1 MFDVKEY
8 PIHSKKYDLNG
19 LVTVVP
25 PVSGV
30 SFHYDKNFFSKKIEY
45 ELSGDVEEIRKI
57 GVEIME
63 DFLDKIIAG
72 EVEIKKVRLFNWYLS
87 EAEHLGV
94 PYIRCN
100 GNVVNHHRF
109 WNSQWIWTS
118 DIHEID
124 VQEEIGEIII
134 TTRNTRYHNKIDS
147 WDWNEQDKHPD
158 AFPNYQYFREKY
170 KVEKEDPIEPGKVLL
185 SISNYDSYYFHDI
198 FYKEDETSEKMK
210 FHTWPHVGMFQDS
223 FLIHNEDFC
232 IFDIRYFPHPGNIE
246 FYSEQTNGK
255 PFFIENVGTEVLYA
269 NTSVGIIKLEPGER
283 KEVIVENAEKEKI
296 FLRGGDLYPA
306 TIIE

>member
-25 PVSGV
+25 PVAGV
-30 SFHYDKNFFSKKIEY
+30 SFDYDKNFFSKKIEY
-45 ELSGDVEEIRKI
+45 ELPDDVDEIRKI
-57 GVEIME
+57 GVEIMD
-63 DFLDKIIAG
+63 DFLEQIIDG
-72 EVEIKKVRLFNWYLS
+72 RVKIKKVRLFHWYVS
-87 EAEHLGV
+87 EADHLGV

-147 WDWNEQDKHPD
+147 WDWDEQDKYPD
-158 AFPNYQYFREKY
+158 AFPNYQYFRDKY
-170 KVEKEDPIEPGKVLL
+170 KVEKEDPVEAGVILL
-185 SISNYDSYYFHDI
+185 QIADYDSYYFHDI
-198 FYKEDETSEKMK
+198 FFREDESTEKMK
-210 FHTWPHVGMFQDS
+210 FHMWPHIGMCQDS
-223 FLIHNEDFC
+223 FLIQNEDFS
-232 IFDIRYFPHPGNIE
+232 IDLRYFPHPENVE
-246 FYSEQTNGK
+246 FYNVETNGK
-255 PFFIENVGTEVLYA
+255 PFFIENVGTERLYA
-269 NTSVGIIKLEPGER
+269 QTSVGIIKLEPGER
-283 KEVIVENAEKEKI
+283 KEVIKENAEKEDMI
-296 FLRGGDLYPA
+296 LPGGDLYPA
-306 TIIE
+306 TIIK

>member
-109 WNSQWIWTS
+109 WNS
-118 DIHEID
+118 
-124 VQEEIGEIII
+124 
-134 TTRNTRYHNKIDS
+134 NN
-147 WDWNEQDKHPD
+147 DK
-158 AFPNYQYFREKY
+158 
-170 KVEKEDPIEPGKVLL
+170 EKEHTHLATNFLYTLL
-185 SISNYDSYYFHDI
+185 LISLQI
-198 FYKEDETSEKMK
+198 
-210 FHTWPHVGMFQDS
+210 
-223 FLIHNEDFC
+223 
-232 IFDIRYFPHPGNIE
+232 
-246 FYSEQTNGK
+246 
-255 PFFIENVGTEVLYA
+255 LY
-269 NTSVGIIKLEPGER
+269 
-283 KEVIVENAEKEKI
+283 
-296 FLRGGDLYPA
+296 
-306 TIIE
+306 